1 MQNNDKKVLLR
12 ISNLKQYFPLKGGRF
27 VKANDGITL
36 DIYEGETFGLV
47 GESGCGKSTLGRT
60 ILQLYHQ
67 TYGRTMYYGRSLDDL
82 APKYVID
89 TVKNLKA
96 RRTKLRELEQKRDK
110 LEAEY
115 AKLSEKEQYAKHGE
129 LDTARKLAEDA
140 LLDITKI
147 VGGFLV
153 VDDLD
158 PVIAAYSK
166 DYAIARKLS
175 SMEEKRQ
182 ELQVDVDDAEYAKK
196 TAEEAGK
203 SGKDDQL
210 QKAQEKLKQCD
221 EQIAALRAQLDAG
234 RKEIE
239 ALRAPYAND
248 PEFQK
253 YEAYRDDGIDL
264 ARLEYN
270 EMRRLRRDM
279 QLIFQDPYS
288 SLNPRMSVGQI
299 ISEGMQAHNMIK
311 KKDARMQEM
320 VLKIMDDCGLA
331 PYFLHRFPHQ
341 FSGGQRQRIGLARAM
356 VMEPELVVADE
367 PISALDVSI
376 RAQVLNLLKKFQ
388 KERDIT
394 YLFIAHDLSIVRF
407 ISDRIGVIYKGDIVE
422 IAEAEELFDFPLHP
436 YTRSLISAIPIPD
449 PILEKNKVLFTYD
462 PSVHDYSEDKPELVD
477 IGNNHFVYGNKKE
490 IEEYKAIRAKG
501 EKVKSITIL
510 DPNAPRP
517 EQTEQKVDENGSD
530 AFLETPLHDTGSKWY
545 SILSFFLPILG
556 LIAAGVFRHFH
567 HIRNYKACK
576 KGAIAGLIT
585 RAVIILFF
593 ALMLVFAL
601 L

>member
-89 TVKNLKA
+89 TVKNLKS

-115 AKLSEKEQYAKHGE
+115 AKLSKKEQYAKHGE
-129 LDTARKLAEDA
+129 LDAARKLAEDA

-153 VDDLD
+153 VDNLG

-166 DYAIARKLS
+166 DYAIAYKLS

-196 TAEEAGK
+196 TAEKAGK
-203 SGKDDQL
+203 SAKDGQL
-210 QKAQEKLKQCD
+210 QRAQEKLKQCD
-221 EQIAALRAQLDAG
+221 DQIAALRVQLNAG

-341 FSGGQRQRIGLARAM
+341 FSGGQRQRIGIARALATN
-356 VMEPELVVADE
+356 PKFVVCDE
-367 PISALDVSI
+367 AVSALDVSI
-376 RAQVLNLLKKFQ
+376 QSQIINLLQ
-388 KERDIT
+388 DLKEQQHLT
-394 YLFIAHDLSIVRF
+394 YLFITHDLSVVKY
-407 ISDRIGVIYKGDIVE
+407 ISDRIGVMYYGHLVEVANGDDLY
-422 IAEAEELFDFPLHP
+422 AKPLHP
-436 YTRSLISAIPIPD
+436 YTKALLSAIPEPN
-449 PILEKNKVLFTYD
+449 PITERTRQRVDYD
-462 PSVHDYSEDKPELVD
+462 PERDHDYSNEKPSMVEVEPE
-477 IGNNHFVYGNKKE
+477 HFVYCSPSE
-490 IEEYKAIRAKG
+490 LAAYREQLKG
-501 EKVKSITIL
+501 
-510 DPNAPRP
+510 
-517 EQTEQKVDENGSD
+517 
-530 AFLETPLHDTGSKWY
+530 
-545 SILSFFLPILG
+545 
-556 LIAAGVFRHFH
+556 
-567 HIRNYKACK
+567 
-576 KGAIAGLIT
+576 
-585 RAVIILFF
+585 
-593 ALMLVFAL
+593 
-601 L
+601 

>member
-182 ELQVDVDDAEYAKK
+182 ELLVDVDDAEYAKK

-221 EQIAALRAQLDAG
+221 DQIAALRSQLDAG

-341 FSGGQRQRIGLARAM
+341 FSGGQRQRIGIARALATK
-356 VMEPELVVADE
+356 PKFVVCDE
-367 PISALDVSI
+367 AVSALDVSI
-376 RAQVLNLLKKFQ
+376 QAQIINLLRKLQ
-388 KERDIT
+388 KERNLT
-394 YLFIAHDLSIVRF
+394 YLFISHDLSVVEH
-407 ISDRIGVIYKGDIVE
+407 ISDTVGVMYLGNLVEYGATEDI
-422 IAEAEELFDFPLHP
+422 FKHPLHP
-436 YTRSLISAIPIPD
+436 YTEALFSAIPIPD
-449 PILEKNKVLFTYD
+449 PKAKMNRIVLEGSI
-462 PSVHDYSEDKPELVD
+462 PSPANPPSGCKFHTRCA
-477 IGNNHFVYGNKKE
+477 HCTQRCKE
-490 IEEYKAIRAKG
+490 
-501 EKVKSITIL
+501 
-510 DPNAPRP
+510 
-517 EQTEQKVDENGSD
+517 
-530 AFLETPLHDTGSKWY
+530 ETPRQIEVEPGHYVVCHLYDK
-545 SILSFFLPILG
+545 
-556 LIAAGVFRHFH
+556 
-567 HIRNYKACK
+567 
-576 KGAIAGLIT
+576 
-585 RAVIILFF
+585 
-593 ALMLVFAL
+593 
-601 L
+601 

>member
-89 TVKNLKA
+89 TVRNLKS

-110 LEAEY
+110 LEADY

-221 EQIAALRAQLDAG
+221 DQIAALRAQLDAG

-341 FSGGQRQRIGLARAM
+341 FSGGQRQRIGIARSLALSPKLI
-356 VMEPELVVADE
+356 VCDE
-367 PISALDVSI
+367 PVSALDVSI
-376 RAQVLNLLKKFQ
+376 QAQVINLLNDLK
-388 KERDIT
+388 RDLGLSI
-394 YLFIAHDLSIVRF
+394 LFIAHDLSVVKYF
-407 ISDRIGVIYKGDIVE
+407 SDKIGVMYFGKMVELAEGD
-422 IAEAEELFDFPLHP
+422 ELYHRPTHP
-436 YTRSLISAIPIPD
+436 YTKSLLSAVPRPN
-449 PILEKNKVLFTYD
+449 PLTEPYRGRVNYEPEKQ
-462 PSVHDYSEDKPELVD
+462 HDYSHEQPRMAE
-477 IGNNHFVYGNKKE
+477 IRPGHFVWCSPT
-490 IEEYKAIRAKG
+490 EERLYKQQLN
-501 EKVKSITIL
+501 E
-510 DPNAPRP
+510 
-517 EQTEQKVDENGSD
+517 
-530 AFLETPLHDTGSKWY
+530 
-545 SILSFFLPILG
+545 
-556 LIAAGVFRHFH
+556 
-567 HIRNYKACK
+567 
-576 KGAIAGLIT
+576 
-585 RAVIILFF
+585 
-593 ALMLVFAL
+593 
-601 L
+601 

>member
-27 VKANDGITL
+27 VKANDGISL

-89 TVKNLKA
+89 TVKNLKS
-96 RRTKLRELEQKRDK
+96 RRAKLHELEQKRDK

-115 AKLSEKEQYAKHGE
+115 AKLSETEQYAKHTE

-166 DYAIARKLS
+166 DYGIARKISAL
-175 SMEEKRQ
+175 EEKRQ
-182 ELQVDVDDAEYAKK
+182 ALQVDVDDAQYAKK

-203 SGKDDQL
+203 SEKSGQL
-210 QKAQEKLKQCD
+210 EKAQEKLKQCD
-221 EQIAALRAQLDAG
+221 DQIAALRQQLDAG
-234 RKEIE
+234 RQEIE
-239 ALRAPYAND
+239 ALRQPYASD

-270 EMRRLRRDM
+270 EMRRLRSDM

-299 ISEGMQAHNMIK
+299 ISE
-311 KKDARMQEM
+311 
-320 VLKIMDDCGLA
+320 
-331 PYFLHRFPHQ
+331 
-341 FSGGQRQRIGLARAM
+341 
-356 VMEPELVVADE
+356 
-367 PISALDVSI
+367 VS
-376 RAQVLNLLKKFQ
+376 
-388 KERDIT
+388 
-394 YLFIAHDLSIVRF
+394 
-407 ISDRIGVIYKGDIVE
+407 
-422 IAEAEELFDFPLHP
+422 
-436 YTRSLISAIPIPD
+436 
-449 PILEKNKVLFTYD
+449 
-462 PSVHDYSEDKPELVD
+462 
-477 IGNNHFVYGNKKE
+477 
-490 IEEYKAIRAKG
+490 
-501 EKVKSITIL
+501 
-510 DPNAPRP
+510 
-517 EQTEQKVDENGSD
+517 
-530 AFLETPLHDTGSKWY
+530 TPK
-545 SILSFFLPILG
+545 
-556 LIAAGVFRHFH
+556 
-567 HIRNYKACK
+567 
-576 KGAIAGLIT
+576 
-585 RAVIILFF
+585 
-593 ALMLVFAL
+593 
-601 L
+601 